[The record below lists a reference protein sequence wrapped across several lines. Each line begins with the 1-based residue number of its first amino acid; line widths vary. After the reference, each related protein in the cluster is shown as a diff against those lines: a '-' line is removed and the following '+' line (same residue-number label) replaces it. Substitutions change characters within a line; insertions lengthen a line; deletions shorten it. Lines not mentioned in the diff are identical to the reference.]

1 VGKAGCPYPSEN
13 NRCGCVFKDTA
24 ETYIALPSST
34 SENVVHHSPRRHS
47 EVRPAHRPTTFSR
60 WSSHGIVGRQAA
72 NLNSTEI
79 VDLHHNEA
87 FPMVFRTL
95 GHRERFNVFRD
106 LFFLN
111 II

>member
-1 VGKAGCPYPSEN
+1 
-13 NRCGCVFKDTA
+13 
-24 ETYIALPSST
+24 
-34 SENVVHHSPRRHS
+34 
-47 EVRPAHRPTTFSR
+47 
-60 WSSHGIVGRQAA
+60 VGRQAA
-72 NLNSTEI
+72 NLNSTET